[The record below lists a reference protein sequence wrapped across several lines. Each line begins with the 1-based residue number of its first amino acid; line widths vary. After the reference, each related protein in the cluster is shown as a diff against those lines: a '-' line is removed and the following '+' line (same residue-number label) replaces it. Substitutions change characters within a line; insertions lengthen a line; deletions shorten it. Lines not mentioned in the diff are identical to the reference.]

1 MGARALGA
9 NTTTWNHYTHSFYN
23 DADAR
28 HKAFTR
34 IQPNAFTQAFGKSC
48 THDTRRFRTYEPN
61 WDSHRGRAQR
71 ARKLGLTYRAMKR
84 RRKAARW
91 ILGCRKVDT
100 IGHTRLQHCVAVLL
114 RKWIRR
120 VRPTFL
126 NRGSGDRA
134 PLVSCVL

>member
-1 MGARALGA
+1 MWALGRSEQILRRGIITHIA
-9 NTTTWNHYTHSFYN
+9 FTTTQTQGTKLLHAYSQMHSHRHSENPAHMIPGGSEHMSPNTT
-23 DADAR
+23 
-28 HKAFTR
+28 
-34 IQPNAFTQAFGKSC
+34 
-48 THDTRRFRTYEPN
+48 RT
-61 WDSHRGRAQR
+61 GRAQR
-71 ARKLGLTYRAMKR
+71 GRKLGFTYRAMKR